1 MYVSCY
7 YLSGKMALLS
17 HSVCMY
23 LGKYLCAKR
32 SNTLVLLVRLAYYLL
47 SWINW
52 HYFAWLSTKAD
63 DLFFIFNFKRYV
75 VSYFSLCWT
84 KKSLKTRASS
94 DIYPRG
100 CKIFL
105 GAARATK
112 GFLWVHFQSD
122 STSCWL
128 MIASDVSGYYLKLE
142 FWVYLPRI
150 NLSIWLSTTL
160 AKFFKFY

>member
-1 MYVSCY
+1 M
-7 YLSGKMALLS
+7 LKDL
-17 HSVCMY
+17 
-23 LGKYLCAKR
+23 
-32 SNTLVLLVRLAYYLL
+32 TLVLLMKLADYLL

-52 HYFAWLSTKAD
+52 HYSAWLSTKAD